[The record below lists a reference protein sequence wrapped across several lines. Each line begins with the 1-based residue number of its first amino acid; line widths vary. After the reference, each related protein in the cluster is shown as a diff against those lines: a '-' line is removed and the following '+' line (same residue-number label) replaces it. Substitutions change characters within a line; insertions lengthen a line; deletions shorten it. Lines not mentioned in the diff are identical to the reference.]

1 MDCMNMYLQ
10 ISCWRKVFDTIFTF
24 IWVFIMNC
32 SNVSLQLSWVIKFLI
47 TRFTFVISFSFMN
60 WRDITQS
67 LNSNSPRMHCFLQNQ
82 WPTKNPVVKSTDY
95 GGLLGYTL
103 EYQASVPRSKLI
115 LRTFIFKLLLNY
127 ALNLAARLLQQFGA
141 GEIQTRNLG
150 GALSTTVNTLVNT
163 ILFWD
168 NDGFSETN
176 MIRIIA
182 RSLQQ
187 IHEWI

>member
-1 MDCMNMYLQ
+1 M
-10 ISCWRKVFDTIFTF
+10 
-24 IWVFIMNC
+24 
-32 SNVSLQLSWVIKFLI
+32 
-47 TRFTFVISFSFMN
+47 
-60 WRDITQS
+60 
-67 LNSNSPRMHCFLQNQ
+67 
-82 WPTKNPVVKSTDY
+82 KSTDY

-163 ILFWD
+163 ILF
-168 NDGFSETN
+168 
-176 MIRIIA
+176 
-182 RSLQQ
+182 
-187 IHEWI
+187 